1 MGLVNGLREGPFSQ
15 SISKRH
21 PTSLSD
27 VQERVEK
34 YINMEK
40 NARLREPS
48 WRQGPPH
55 SAKEKE
61 REPKKK
67 EEVGPDRPRRY
78 HSYTP
83 LKVSL
88 VDVYREICNIERLPL
103 PRPIKNKKGGSRGDY
118 CEYHKMYG
126 HSTNDCYDL
135 KNVIERLAREGR
147 LNRYLMKR
155 SDNHGKRKQ
164 DDEDRRDPPPQT
176 PERHIHIFSGGF
188 PGGGLTKSSRKRY
201 LKRVYQV
208 GNESPDLPTISF
220 TKEDGQ
226 GIMPGHD
233 DPVVIT
239 MILANANLHRTLVDQ
254 GSSANILFKLTFD
267 KLGLDERELKAYPD
281 TLYGLGD
288 MPIKPLGY
296 IPLHATFGKGKN
308 SKTLSI
314 DFIIIDVGS
323 AYNALIGRTT
333 LNRLGAVVSTPHLCM
348 KFPTPKGIA
357 TVRGDQKLATK
368 CYNESLNLRE
378 KSKEVHTTELG
389 GIKAKE
395 KLRPQPGGKN
405 RRGSNHKRERKKY
418 QYMGQPRRR
427 LETEANKAPAR

>member
-1 MGLVNGLREGPFSQ
+1 
-15 SISKRH
+15 
-21 PTSLSD
+21 
-27 VQERVEK
+27 
-34 YINMEK
+34 MEK

-88 VDVYREICNIERLPL
+88 VDVYREICNTERLPP
-103 PRPIKNKKGGSRGDY
+103 PRPIKNKKRGSCGNY

-147 LNRYLMKR
+147 FDRYLMER
-155 SDNHGKRKQ
+155 SDNHGKRKR

-176 PERHIHIFSGGF
+176 PERHIHMISGGF
-188 PGGGLTKSSRKRY
+188 AGGGLTKSSRKRH
-201 LKRVYQV
+201 LKQVYQV
-208 GNESPDLPTISF
+208 ENESPNLLTISF
-220 TKEDGQ
+220 TKEDSQ

-233 DPVVIT
+233 DP
-239 MILANANLHRTLVDQ
+239 MPA
-254 GSSANILFKLTFD
+254 FD
-267 KLGLDERELKAYPD
+267 KLGLDERELKAYLD
-281 TLYGLGD
+281 TMYGLED
-288 MPIKPLGY
+288 MPIRPLGY
-296 IPLHATFGKGKN
+296 IPLHTTFEKGEN

-314 DFIIIDVGS
+314 DFIVIDVGS
-323 AYNALIGRTT
+323 AYNALIGKTT

-348 KFPTPKGIA
+348 KFPAPKGIA
-357 TVRGDQKLATK
+357 TIRGDQKLARK
-368 CYNESLNLRE
+368 CYNESLNLRG
-378 KSKEVHTTELG
+378 KSKEVHTIELG
-389 GIKAKE
+389 GIRAKE
-395 KLRPQPGGKN
+395 ELRPHTGG
-405 RRGSNHKRERKKY
+405 RTEEVQIRKEEGKK
-418 QYMGQPRRR
+418 P
-427 LETEANKAPAR
+427 T